1 MQPTLRQSLIV
12 LVVLF
17 AVVFAATTL
26 ALRIALWP
34 AAGQAVSD
42 SDPTSA
48 QARAGKP
55 GSALALTPSREIDS
69 ASVQRILL
77 QLDAPTRQAVLESAT
92 AFRQIA
98 EAEAQ
103 RRSVVN
109 AAIDTGF
116 ESGEAVQTL
125 MARAAERVLG
135 ETYLAQVVSG
145 NLDPNFPSDEQLK
158 AWFAE
163 NAARFGMPERRHL
176 WQIFL
181 AVPVDAG
188 AETEARVRAEAA
200 RLAKA
205 GASDLEAFQA
215 LALEHSQH
223 AQSQVNRGYMG
234 LLPGER
240 LKPELREAV
249 SVLKAGEVSAPLRS
263 AAGFHVV
270 RSGESVPAFAPSL
283 EEVTAEARAAMRQ
296 EARIAIRNAALAQ
309 IRESYPVVLDDTL
322 LETWRLE
329 LLMNQIERAGGLP
342 PARADEATDATP

>member
-1 MQPTLRQSLIV
+1 MQLTLRESIV
-12 LVVLF
+12 AVAVLF
-17 AVVFAATTL
+17 VVVFAATTL
-26 ALRIALWP
+26 ALRTAPRP
-34 AAGQAVSD
+34 AAALVGAAPVTDGGQVPADKS
-42 SDPTSA
+42 
-48 QARAGKP
+48 
-55 GSALALTPSREIDS
+55 GSALSITPSREIDS

-92 AFRQIA
+92 AFKQIA

-103 RRSVVN
+103 RRSVIN

-145 NLDPNFPSDEQLK
+145 NLDPNFPSDEQL
-158 AWFAE
+158 ATWFAE
-163 NAARFGMPERRHL
+163 NAARFGVPERRHL

-181 AVPVDAG
+181 AVPADADPD
-188 AETEARVRAEAA
+188 TEARVRAEAA

-205 GASDLEAFQA
+205 GAVDLEAFQA
-215 LALEHSQH
+215 LALEHSEH
-223 AQSQVNRGYMG
+223 APSQVNRGYMG

-249 SVLKAGEVSAPLRS
+249 SALKAGEVSAPLRS

-270 RSGESVPAFAPSL
+270 RSGETVPAFAPSL
-283 EEVTAEARAAMRQ
+283 EEVTAEARARMRQ

-309 IRESYPVVLDDTL
+309 IRESYPVSLDDTL

-329 LLMNQIERAGGLP
+329 LLMNQIEQEGGLP
-342 PARADEATDATP
+342 PARAE

>member
-1 MQPTLRQSLIV
+1 MQATLRQSLIAV
-12 LVVLF
+12 VVLF
-17 AVVFAATTL
+17 VVVFAATTL
-26 ALRIALWP
+26 ALRIAYRP
-34 AAGQAVSD
+34 ATGLAG
-42 SDPTSA
+42 SDPVSEGAQGSA
-48 QARAGKP
+48 SSS
-55 GSALALTPSREIDS
+55 GSALSITPSREIDS

-77 QLDAPTRQAVLESAT
+77 QLDAPTRQAVLESAA

-103 RRSVVN
+103 RRSVIN

-145 NLDPNFPSDEQLK
+145 NLDPNFPSDEQLV

-163 NAARFGMPERRHL
+163 NADRFGLPERRHL

-181 AVPVDAG
+181 AVPDDAD
-188 AETEARVRAEAA
+188 ADTEARVRAEAA
-200 RLAKA
+200 KLAKA
-205 GASDLEAFQA
+205 GAADLEAFQA

-223 AQSQVNRGYMG
+223 APSQVNRGYMG

-249 SVLKAGEVSAPLRS
+249 SALEPGEVSAPLRS

-283 EEVTAEARAAMRQ
+283 DEVAADARAAMRQ

-309 IRESYPVVLDDTL
+309 IRESYPVALDDTL

-329 LLMNQIERAGGLP
+329 LLMNQIEREGGLP
-342 PARADEATDATP
+342 PARTE